1 MTHSV
6 IVVLGIAT
14 TVISSIARSL
24 KDSQETMQ
32 ELADTKNMSL
42 KLDDSQ
48 NNELSKMAK
57 SFNNLIKAFNH
68 SLVLVHKQ

>member
-57 SFNNLIKAFNH
+57 SFNNLIVTCKFLPPLN
-68 SLVLVHKQ
+68 

>member
-1 MTHSV
+1 
-6 IVVLGIAT
+6 
-14 TVISSIARSL
+14 
-24 KDSQETMQ
+24 MQ

-57 SFNNLIKAFNH
+57 SFNNLIKAFNQAI
-68 SLVLVHKQ
+68 V